1 MSGQRIIAAADDGE
15 RVQRGT
21 AVAKQIAKRIQ
32 RKSTD
37 AAPASDKKTARR
49 KDKSWDE
56 RLRLTGDARFT
67 EVTWSGRDHPSWP
80 LPRK

>member
-1 MSGQRIIAAADDGE
+1 MAKEMAKKIQHRTTEAALTGGKSI
-15 RVQRGT
+15 GT
-21 AVAKQIAKRIQ
+21 
-32 RKSTD
+32 
-37 AAPASDKKTARR
+37 R
-49 KDKSWDE
+49 KDKGWDE

>member
-1 MSGQRIIAAADDGE
+1 
-15 RVQRGT
+15 
-21 AVAKQIAKRIQ
+21 VARQIAKKIQ
-32 RKSTD
+32 RKSTE
-37 AAPASDKKTARR
+37 AAPTGNKKTASR

-56 RLRLTGDARFT
+56 RLRLVGDARFT

>member
-1 MSGQRIIAAADDGE
+1 MITK
-15 RVQRGT
+15 T
-21 AVAKQIAKRIQ
+21 AKKIQ
-32 RKSTD
+32 HKTAD
-37 AAPASDKKTARR
+37 AARTAGKPAERQ
-49 KDKSWDE
+49 KDNSWDE